1 MRILGSCPNCNK
13 LDTIFVVY
21 HENEVARCTNC
32 PAIWEN
38 WSNLIADERGE
49 GKRLIPVEIQ
59 RAESRYGAVL
69 AVKLVEPPKSAVPFA
84 DIILSILHAALLV
97 KYPRLRPNLACEGGV
112 MGRVGTGYVEL
123 VNCDECIGLSDELA
137 FDRNG
142 GFDRETAWV
151 LGFYENMLRRIFKL
165 PLKFRGRKMRP
176 GAILW
181 LPAAGVDSELDAWQI
196 LKLILRKVGGPQFP
210 EAVAAKL
217 REVGTLGR
225 IYLRGLKDE
234 EIVRIFVPPPGF
246 DEITGRRET

>member
-1 MRILGSCPNCNK
+1 MRILGGCPNCNR
-13 LDTIFVVY
+13 LDTIFVVH
-21 HENEVARCTNC
+21 HESEVARCVNC
-32 PAIWEN
+32 PATWED
-38 WSNLIADERGE
+38 WCKLIEDERGE

-59 RAESRYGAVL
+59 RDELRSGAVL
-69 AVKLVEPPKSAVPFA
+69 AVKLAEPPKIEIPFA
-84 DIILSILHAALLV
+84 DTILSILHAALLA

-112 MGRVGTGYVEL
+112 AGRVGTGYVEL

-151 LGFYENMLRRIFKL
+151 LGFYEHMLRRIFTS

-181 LPAAGVDSELDAWQI
+181 LPATGMDSELDIWQI
-196 LKLILRKVGGPQFP
+196 LKLVLRKVGGPQFP

-234 EIVRIFVPPPGF
+234 EIVQIFVPPPGF
-246 DEITGRRET
+246 DELTGRRET